1 MNTLLNSI
9 IIKDIVSTVITSLP
23 ASNFRYLCNKDTG
36 LFDLVTFKN
45 LFDSKLKND
54 SFKPTCNFKITKF
67 YFTTNNAFIFIS
79 TTNSFSLEESDITS
93 ISKNNLCFI
102 FSQLSKFNW
111 IIDFVISAEHNPVLY
126 SKVYSSNFSF
136 SELKSS
142 TLSSIEKYKNLI
154 SSTKNFKPILTGV
167 APVIAQPKNFDFSK
181 SIEYAET
188 YALTYNSQYKSFND
202 SGGDCTNFVSQ
213 TLHYA
218 GIKKTSSWKPYSN
231 QWIRVNEL
239 HDFLIYN
246 HLAKEFNQLTD
257 NMSGALIQFFHPEKK
272 AWTHSGILTHQTE
285 DDYLY
290 CCHSYDKLNY
300 PLSLTYPAI
309 YPKARIIV
317 PF

>member
-9 IIKDIVSTVITSLP
+9 IIKDIVSTLTTSFS
-23 ASNFRYLCNKDTG
+23 ASNFRYLFNKDTG
-36 LFDLVTFKN
+36 LFDLVTLKN

-54 SFKPTCNFKITKF
+54 SFKTICDFKITKL
-67 YFTTNNAFIFIS
+67 YFTHNNAFIFIS
-79 TTNSFSLEESDITS
+79 ITNSFSIKESNTTS

-102 FSQLSKFNW
+102 FSQISKFNW
-111 IIDFVISAEHNPVLY
+111 IIDFIISAEHSPLLY
-126 SKVYSSNFSF
+126 WKLDNNKFSF
-136 SELKSS
+136 SELKTSY
-142 TLSSIEKYKNLI
+142 LSSIEKYKNLI
-154 SSTKNFKPILTGV
+154 SSTDNFKPTLTGV
-167 APVIAQPKNFDFSK
+167 APVIAQAKNFDFSK

-188 YALTYNSQYKSFND
+188 YALTYNSQFESFND

-213 TLHYA
+213 ALHYG

-231 QWIRVNEL
+231 QWVRVNEL

-246 HLAKEFNQLTD
+246 NLAKEFNHLTD
-257 NMSGALIQFFHPEKK
+257 NMSGSLIQFFHPEKK
-272 AWTHSGILTHQTE
+272 TWTHSGILTHQTE